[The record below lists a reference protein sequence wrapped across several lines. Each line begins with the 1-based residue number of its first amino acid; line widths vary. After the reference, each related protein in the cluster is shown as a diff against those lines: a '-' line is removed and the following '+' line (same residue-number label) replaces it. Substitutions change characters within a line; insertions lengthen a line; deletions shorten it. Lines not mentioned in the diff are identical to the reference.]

1 MKSRI
6 QTTRLEMNDRIGFQW
21 PPCDLRG
28 LRVIALCA
36 AKTLVMAAALSA
48 QSAIAQR
55 AETYDKRVKQ
65 YVVHDAPRIRIDNVR
80 VIDGTGAPARA
91 GQSIL
96 IRDGRIERIAATE
109 ALAGD
114 AADTIIDGKGRTV
127 VPGLV

>member
-6 QTTRLEMNDRIGFQW
+6 QTTCLEMNDRIGFQW
-21 PPCDLRG
+21 SPCDLRG

-36 AKTLVMAAALSA
+36 AKALVWAVVLAAPSA
-48 QSAIAQR
+48 SAQR

-96 IRDGRIERIAATE
+96 IRDGRIERIAAPE
-109 ALAGD
+109 ALAGE
-114 AADTIIDGKGRTV
+114 ATDTVIDGKGRTV
-127 VPGLV
+127 V